1 VATREERPE
10 IAETTVAEKEA
21 MPTVS
26 PDQLLANVLDRFK
39 ASAHVN
45 VVFGEPRVFD
55 ERTIIP
61 IAAVAYAGGAGG
73 ALEQEEDERESAG
86 GGGGYVRVQPVA
98 ALEVTSHET
107 RLLPVL
113 DWTRIVT
120 TALTF
125 LGLWMVVRALRG
137 PRR

>member
-1 VATREERPE
+1 M
-10 IAETTVAEKEA
+10 AETATPQPAEAPLVSPEA
-21 MPTVS
+21 M
-26 PDQLLANVLDRFK
+26 LANVFDRFR

-45 VVFGEPRVFD
+45 VVFGEPRVFG

-61 IAAVAYAGGAGG
+61 IAAVGYAGGAGG

-86 GGGGYVRVQPVA
+86 GGGGYVRVQPIA
-98 ALEVTSHET
+98 ALEITANET

-113 DWTRIVT
+113 DWTRIAT
-120 TALTF
+120 TAITF